1 MHPRPFTVVC
11 ATGSPGVS
19 CPPLCAVCPHL
30 ALTWP
35 APDPHLALTS
45 PSPDPHL
52 ALTSPSPGPHL
63 TTTSPSPRPH
73 LTPTSPSPHPH
84 LTLTSLSPRPHLAP
98 TSPSTRPQLQCA
110 PPQQVLS
117 VNSRTSQADLEHLLT
132 HSHVVSLHCPLSP
145 STEGMLGAAELAL
158 MRPDAVLINT
168 ARGQVGGPHAGWV
181 LQPLRQSTGHM
192 AQWGSWGGM
201 PCPGRC
207 PGRAC
212 LVLVGHALSW

>member
-1 MHPRPFTVVC
+1 MKPS
-11 ATGSPGVS
+11 ALDSP
-19 CPPLCAVCPHL
+19 
-30 ALTWP
+30 P
-35 APDPHLALTS
+35 A
-45 PSPDPHL
+45 
-52 ALTSPSPGPHL
+52 PSPGL
-63 TTTSPSPRPH
+63 SPPTGSQH
-73 LTPTSPSPHPH
+73 HTPTQV
-84 LTLTSLSPRPHLAP
+84 LSA
-98 TSPSTRPQLQCA
+98 TPSTCPQLQIA

-212 LVLVGHALSW
+212 LVLVGHALSWQGVPCPGRACLVLGGRALSREGMPCPGRVCLVLGGHALSW